1 MINLNGPVNYC
12 CLEGNFNGVKKKI
25 TLFMD
30 IHKKLDE
37 QTRCNTFDSIDISH
51 YMYKNIKN
59 TNTKLDFF
67 LEIDLDELKSKQT
80 NKRDIYIKEIFE
92 LFKSEFVIEKMNNK
106 DIVRYY
112 KSNENVRLH
121 YLDIRNAMDI
131 NSIRFIFKN
140 KINKI
145 FNLLYTSK
153 NKTDNIRTSQKIL
166 IYLEQIKTKIN
177 KLLRDKDDVKNNN
190 LENISNDKQKFYLHK
205 IINRCNDDKL
215 KNNLIKFI
223 DDNCYK
229 ISNDL
234 NRGFL
239 DIERELDEIK
249 YTNDVSNIEKL
260 NYIYQI
266 INFIEE
272 ASLDLYSLFVD
283 CYLLRRVLDK
293 NYITNSI
300 IYTGIQHSIHY
311 IFFLV
316 KFYDFKINKIFH
328 LEKNINDM
336 IKSIKNTNFVI
347 DIYSWIIDNKKTY
360 PQCIKYDN
368 LFLGGV
374 NTKFYFDKIS
384 I

>member
-12 CLEGNFNGVKKKI
+12 CLEGNFNGIKKKI

-37 QTRCNTFDSIDISH
+37 QTRCKTFDSIDISH
-51 YMYKNIKN
+51 YMYKKIKN

-92 LFKSEFVIEKMNNK
+92 LFKSEFVIGKINNK
-106 DIVRYY
+106 DTVRYS

-121 YLDIRNAMDI
+121 YLDIRNCMDI
-131 NSIRFIFKN
+131 NSIRFIVKN

-153 NKTDNIRTSQKIL
+153 NKTDNIKISQKIM
-166 IYLEQIKTKIN
+166 IYIEQIKTKIN
-177 KLLRDKDDVKNNN
+177 KLLNDKDNVKNNN

-229 ISNDL
+229 ITKDL
-234 NRGFL
+234 NRGFV
-239 DIERELDEIK
+239 DIESELDEIK
-249 YTNDVSNIEKL
+249 YTNDVINIEKL
-260 NYIYQI
+260 NFMEKI

-272 ASLDLYSLFVD
+272 ASLDLYSLFVET
-283 CYLLRRVLDK
+283 CF
-293 NYITNSI
+293 
-300 IYTGIQHSIHY
+300 G
-311 IFFLV
+311 
-316 KFYDFKINKIFH
+316 
-328 LEKNINDM
+328 
-336 IKSIKNTNFVI
+336 
-347 DIYSWIIDNKKTY
+347 
-360 PQCIKYDN
+360 
-368 LFLGGV
+368 
-374 NTKFYFDKIS
+374 
-384 I
+384 